1 VAELWF
7 VLVLAGV
14 AVAVAIAMARDVPQA
29 ALDLRLI
36 ALAVAALVLGAGML
50 AVRGA
55 GSELRARAMSAV
67 AGFVFGIGSAL
78 VCVVGQQRP
87 AGPTDEPSLKGG
99 AASAAVPLIVGGAGA
114 AMVVAFGVRTG
125 SMSTAL
131 FAWAVG
137 VALGSLLTTTSDSL
151 PLVAL
156 VTASCTTTCADVA
169 ARTPGTKVLALAPL
183 LIVVSCVAVF
193 VGALSVR
200 VDVEEETDAAL
211 LRGFAVA
218 SVIGALS
225 AIAGSHWWAR
235 PSGRGAWLALSAIVA
250 TVGSTLV
257 LLIGRYYDDPLHR
270 AARALARAQRGG
282 PRTRFRTGLRFGA
295 ESAAIVLTLA
305 VLTALAAR
313 RLGETL
319 GIEHAGELGLAVAA
333 LTTLASRSYLD
344 AIATRG
350 EARTL
355 AHDLFIIA
363 LVLVLLLF
371 RYASVALTG
380 VVVVAALALAAIFE
394 RMSAAH
400 VEDEGLRRRAAVL
413 AVLAGGVLAASA
425 LFEAVLGT

>member
-1 VAELWF
+1 
-7 VLVLAGV
+7 VL
-14 AVAVAIAMARDVPQA
+14 R
-29 ALDLRLI
+29 
-36 ALAVAALVLGAGML
+36 
-50 AVRGA
+50 
-55 GSELRARAMSAV
+55 SCS
-67 AGFVFGIGSAL
+67 S
-78 VCVVGQQRP
+78 RP
-87 AGPTDEPSLKGG
+87 PRSRTSIPGG
-99 AASAAVPLIVGGAGA
+99 AASASVPLIIGGAGA
-114 AMVVAFGVRTG
+114 AIVVALGIRTG

-137 VALGSLLTTTSDSL
+137 VAIGSLLTTTSDSL

-156 VTASCTTTCADVA
+156 VTAASTATCADVA
-169 ARTPGTKVLALAPL
+169 ARNAGTKVLALAPL
-183 LIVVSCVAVF
+183 LVVVSCVAVF

-200 VDVEEETDAAL
+200 ADVEEETDAAL

-235 PSGRGAWLALSAIVA
+235 PAGRGAWLALSAIVA
-250 TVGSTLV
+250 TIGSTLV

-282 PRTRFRTGLRFGA
+282 PRTRLRTGLRFGA

-305 VLTALAAR
+305 VVTALAAR

-319 GIEHAGELGLAVAA
+319 GIEFAGELGLVVAA

-363 LVLVLLLF
+363 LVLVLLLS

-380 VVVVAALALAAIFE
+380 VIVVAALASAAIFE

-413 AVLAGGVLAASA
+413 PVLAGGVLAASA